1 MRGHVDYQFF
11 PNEHETLIAHVLLDY
26 ELDKNEKPD
35 PKTVKILSI
44 PEVSLYK
51 QTPSGLVGETT
62 LRRSQYRWACDLIF
76 QFFTTTHHYENIRS
90 QFIAAMEK

>member
-26 ELDKNEKPD
+26 EIYEDGKPD
-35 PKTVKILSI
+35 PRTVKILSI

-62 LRRSQYRWACDLIF
+62 LSRSQYRWACDLIF
-76 QFFTTTHHYENIRS
+76 LFLTSTYHDDNIRS
-90 QFIAAMEK
+90 QFLASMEK